1 MTRLERIVLNT
12 LPVRFI
18 TRKSRKATMPGL
30 QGFSLYDV
38 VQTFI
43 RQVNK
48 VGLSERASSIAFN
61 FIMAIPAA
69 TIFLCTL
76 IPYLPISHKIN
87 DELLQLAGYFSPDE
101 RSYRLIESFLNDF
114 LKTQR
119 TDLLSFSVFLSI
131 YYASNAMTGIMRTF
145 NKSFTKTYRRSFVA
159 SRWMAIKLTTLVI
172 LLVIISIVLLITQGA
187 LLEWLFRQMHIGDP
201 GTKALFNS
209 LRWVIIIALIFF
221 AIAFI
226 YKYAPAVQKRWKL
239 VSAGSIVATS
249 LTILTTFLF
258 SVWVNTFSNYNKVYG
273 SIGTIMIIMLLS
285 YLNSL
290 ILLIGFEL
298 NVSIYTLKHAG
309 DNKN

>member
-1 MTRLERIVLNT
+1 MTRLERVVLNT

-18 TRKSRKATMPGL
+18 TSKSRKVTMPGL

-38 VQTFI
+38 VLAFI

-76 IPYLPISHKIN
+76 IPYLPITQKAN

-131 YYASNAMTGIMRTF
+131 YYASNAMTGIMHTF
-145 NKSFTKTYRRSFVA
+145 NKSFAKTYRRSFVA

-172 LLVIISIVLLITQGA
+172 LLVIISMVLLITQGT
-187 LLEWLFRQMHIGDP
+187 LLEWLFRQMNISNP
-201 GTKALFNS
+201 GIKALFDS

-226 YKYAPAVQKRWKL
+226 YKYAPAVHKRWNL
-239 VSAGSIVATS
+239 VSAGSIVATC

-258 SVWVNTFSNYNKVYG
+258 SVWVNTFGNYNKVYG
-273 SIGTIMIIMLLS
+273 SIGTIMIIMLLT

-309 DNKN
+309 DDNN